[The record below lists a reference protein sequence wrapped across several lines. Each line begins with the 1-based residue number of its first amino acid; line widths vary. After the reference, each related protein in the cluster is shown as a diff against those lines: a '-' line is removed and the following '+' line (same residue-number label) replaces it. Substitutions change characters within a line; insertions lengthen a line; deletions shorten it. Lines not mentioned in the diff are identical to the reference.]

1 MSESDSLLFSVFD
14 DLRKHGVPLG
24 LPEYLLLVKTLREG
38 IGIDSVES
46 LGRICRLLWA
56 KSLEDQQ
63 LFDASFNRRVG
74 TWLQAQRPAK
84 ESAST
89 YKAPDSSPL
98 ENTAAN
104 TQNSSN
110 EDLAT
115 SAARDRADQNQLSQF
130 PLGQI
135 SEAKPKGGEFL
146 LRPWLRYQL
155 TTRSPVSP
163 REMSR
168 IWRNLRRVRREGP
181 SEVLDVQG
189 TIDNICR
196 TGIFL
201 KPSMQPHRRNQARL
215 LLLIDHYGSMS
226 AFSLLVETLISSIL
240 RGGLLGQTSIC
251 YFHDFPDKVLYQSPG
266 LNGARPLEEVF
277 AERARGDSVLFVSD
291 AGSARGHYEGARV
304 AGTRKCLEVLRNY
317 TYLYS
322 WLNPVPARRWT
333 NTTAEEIAKSIPM
346 FPLTREGLIDTVN
359 VLRGHPFPPGIR

>member
-1 MSESDSLLFSVFD
+1 MRESDSLLFSVFD
-14 DLRKHGVPLG
+14 DLRKQGVPLG
-24 LPEYLLLVKTLREG
+24 LPEYLLLIKTLREG

-74 TWLQAQRPAK
+74 TWLQTQKPAE
-84 ESAST
+84 ESASAH
-89 YKAPDSSPL
+89 KAPDTSPL
-98 ENTAAN
+98 ETPASS
-104 TQNSSN
+104 QDSSN

-115 SAARDRADQNQLSQF
+115 SAASDKTGPSRLSQF
-130 PLGQI
+130 PLGQV
-135 SEAKPKGGEFL
+135 SEAKPKGAEFL
-146 LRPWLRYQL
+146 LKPWLRYQL
-155 TTRSPVSP
+155 TTRFPVSP

-215 LLLIDHYGSMS
+215 LLLVDHFGSMS
-226 AFSLLVETLISSIL
+226 AFSLVVKALISSIL
-240 RGGLLGQTSIC
+240 RGGLLGQTSIY

-266 LNGARPLEEVF
+266 LNGARALEEVF
-277 AERARGDSVLFVSD
+277 AERAKGDSVLFVSD
-291 AGSARGHYEGARV
+291 AGSARGHYERARV
-304 AGTRKCLEVLRNY
+304 AGTRKCLELLRDY

-333 NTTAEEIAKSIPM
+333 NTSAEEIAKSIPM
-346 FPLTREGLIDTVN
+346 FPMTREGLIDTVN